1 MKYLSID
8 IETTGLEKDR
18 YQILSIGA
26 ILEDTEK
33 KLSFDK
39 IPKFNAAILHHE
51 ITGSP
56 FALNMNRDLLDKIA
70 RYQNAKDEDEKK
82 KISEE
87 TGMIFCQENEVVEKF
102 FHFLCDNGIYD
113 ISSTQIPGGMVK
125 IIEGKAYP
133 ALSSKMKPVSITVAG
148 KNFGTFDKVFLERL
162 PRWQQVIRIKQKIID
177 PGVLF
182 IDWKND
188 TQVPSLDT
196 CKMRAGISGGVTHDA
211 LEDAW
216 DVVQLLR
223 KFY

>member
-8 IETTGLEKDR
+8 IETTGLERDR

-26 ILEDTEK
+26 IFEDTEK
-33 KLSFDK
+33 KLPFRE

-56 FALNMNRDLLDKIA
+56 FALNLNRNLLDTIA
-70 RYQNAKDEDEKK
+70 RYQDAKDEGSKK

-87 TGMIFCQENEVVEKF
+87 TGMIFCQESEVVERF
-102 FHFLCDNGIYD
+102 FHFIYD
-113 ISSTQIPGGMVK
+113 CGLYESLLQNVK
-125 IIEGKAYP
+125 LVDGKIYP
-133 ALSSKMKPVSITVAG
+133 ALSTNMKPASITVAG

-162 PRWQQVIRIKQKIID
+162 PRWQQVIRIKQRIID

-182 IDWKND
+182 IDWEND
-188 TQVPSLDT
+188 TQIPGLDT
-196 CKMRAGISGGVTHDA
+196 CKMRAGIEGEVTHDA

-216 DVVQLLR
+216 DIVQLLR